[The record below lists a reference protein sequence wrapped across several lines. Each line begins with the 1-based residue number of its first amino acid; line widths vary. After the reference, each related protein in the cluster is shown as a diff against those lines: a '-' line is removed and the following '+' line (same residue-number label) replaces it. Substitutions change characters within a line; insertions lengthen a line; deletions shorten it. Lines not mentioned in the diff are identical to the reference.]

1 MNYSRFSAI
10 LIILTTLTAITVTGA
25 SAATCKPSV
34 AAKGAWTNYLAAKS
48 SARVHWR
55 RAARK
60 LYGKKYGS
68 WIWSRNKAYQCQKK
82 GYLRRCYARAKPCR

>member
-1 MNYSRFSAI
+1 MSYKRFSVI
-10 LIILTTLTAITVTGA
+10 WVVVTLMVSIGSSGA
-25 SAATCKPSV
+25 SAAVCKPSV

-60 LYGKKYGS
+60 LYGRKYGS
-68 WIWSRNKAYQCQKK
+68 WVWSKNKAYKCTKK
-82 GYLRRCYARAKPCR
+82 GYLRRCYARARPCR